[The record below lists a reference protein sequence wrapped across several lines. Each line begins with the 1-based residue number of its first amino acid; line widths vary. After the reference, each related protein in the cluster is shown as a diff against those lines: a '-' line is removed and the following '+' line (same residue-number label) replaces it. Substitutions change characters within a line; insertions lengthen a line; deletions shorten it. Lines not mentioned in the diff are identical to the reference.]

1 MQKEGWS
8 QNYALEDKSEFAE
21 VISLN
26 DQNILF
32 ALKEN
37 ANHQRSKSKDPSTE
51 SNPPRFGLPNDNPHR
66 HRQKV
71 EAVPHLHPGKITRA
85 KLEPL
90 RLARLIQGDQKIT
103 TRHAKYLIKTNN
115 S

>member
-1 MQKEGWS
+1 
-8 QNYALEDKSEFAE
+8 

-37 ANHQRSKSKDPSTE
+37 AIHQRSKPKDPSTE
-51 SNPPRFGLPNDNPHR
+51 SNPHRFGLTTDIPRR
-66 HRQKV
+66 HRQKE
-71 EAVPHLHPGKITRA
+71 EAVPHLHKGKTKRA
-85 KLEPL
+85 KLERL
-90 RLARLIQGDQKIT
+90 RSARLIQGDQNIT
-103 TRHAKYLIKTNN
+103 TRHSKALNKTNN

>member
-1 MQKEGWS
+1 
-8 QNYALEDKSEFAE
+8 

-37 ANHQRSKSKDPSTE
+37 AIHQCSKPKNPSTE
-51 SNPPRFGLPNDNPHR
+51 SNPHHFGLPTDIPRR
-66 HRQKV
+66 HRWKE
-71 EAVPHLHPGKITRA
+71 EAVPHLHTGKTTRA
-85 KLEPL
+85 KLEQQ
-90 RLARLIQGDQKIT
+90 RSVKLIQGDQKIT
-103 TRHAKYLIKTNN
+103 TRHAKALNKTIN

>member
-1 MQKEGWS
+1 
-8 QNYALEDKSEFAE
+8 

-37 ANHQRSKSKDPSTE
+37 AIHQRFKPEDPSTE
-51 SNPPRFGLPNDNPHR
+51 SNLHRFGLPTNNPRRHHR
-66 HRQKV
+66 KEKV
-71 EAVPHLHPGKITRA
+71 VPYLHTGKTQEQS
-85 KLEPL
+85 LSDYSS
-90 RLARLIQGDQKIT
+90 ARLIQGDQKIT
-103 TRHAKYLIKTNN
+103 TRHGKALNKTNK